1 MTSKKHISTRGLGR
15 ARGTALT
22 AVLAA
27 ALTALLVPVT
37 GAAGPQAAPDNQSKP
52 QISGIAAKGQTLTA
66 ESGSWTGSTPMT
78 FTYQWRRCDDD
89 DDADECDDVSGATG
103 QAYALG
109 SDDVGKRMRVNV
121 KATNADGS
129 AAAVSDPTAV
139 VTEGTPINQVEP
151 RISGTPTEGQQL
163 TATNGTWVGVQPMTF
178 TYQWV
183 RCGTDGGDPLG
194 SKCAVISGAT
204 KSTYTPVA
212 ADVGSRLRVRV
223 TAKNSAGGTTDASNA
238 TAVVAAGKAP
248 TNTRRP
254 GIAGSM
260 VEGTTV
266 TLDRGAWTGASSF
279 THQWLRCNSAG
290 GACVPIAGAT
300 GTQYRLTAADV
311 GHKIR
316 ANVTARNSRG
326 PTTVMSAESATVVPA
341 GPSGVVLLP
350 TGERSI
356 PATSVATTERLV
368 VSEVRF
374 SPNPVRSRRAPINVR
389 VRVKDTRGFVVRDAT
404 VFVRSTPLVTRG
416 QPSRVRTA
424 TDGWA
429 SFTMVPRFNF
439 PRPRNGFNVQYFV
452 KAYRAGDHPLAGVAG
467 YRLVQVR
474 LAR

>member
-1 MTSKKHISTRGLGR
+1 MTSRRHIPTRGLGR
-15 ARGTALT
+15 GGGTALT

-27 ALTALLVPVT
+27 AVTTLLLPVT
-37 GAAGPQAAPDNQSKP
+37 GAAGPQAAPANQTKP
-52 QISGIAAKGQTLTA
+52 EISGIAAKGQTLTTD
-66 ESGSWTGSTPMT
+66 SGSWTGSTPMT
-78 FTYQWRRCDDD
+78 FAYQWKRCDDD
-89 DDADECDDVSGATG
+89 DADDCGDVSGARG
-103 QAYALG
+103 QAYALDSG
-109 SDDVGKRMRVNV
+109 DVGKRIRVSV
-121 KATNADGS
+121 TASNADGS
-129 AAAVSDPTAV
+129 ASELSDATAV
-139 VTEGTPINQVEP
+139 VTETPVNRVEP

-163 TATNGTWVGVQPMTF
+163 TATNGTWVGVEPMTF

-183 RCGTDGGDPLG
+183 RCGADGGDPLG
-194 SKCAVISGAT
+194 SKCAAISGAT

-248 TNTRRP
+248 ANTRRP

-260 VEGTTV
+260 VEGATV

-279 THQWLRCNSAG
+279 TFQWLRCNAAG
-290 GACVPIAGAT
+290 GACVAIAGAT

-311 GHKIR
+311 GHKVR

-326 PTTVMSAESATVVPA
+326 PATVMSVESAIVVPA
-341 GPSGVVLLP
+341 GPAGVVLLP
-350 TGERSI
+350 SGERSI

-374 SPNPVRSRRAPINVR
+374 SPNPITSRRAPINVR
-389 VRVKDTRGFVVRDAT
+389 VRVKDTRGFIVRDAL

>member
-1 MTSKKHISTRGLGR
+1 LGWPG
-15 ARGTALT
+15 GTALT

-27 ALTALLVPVT
+27 ALTALLLPVT
-37 GAAGPQAAPDNQSKP
+37 GAAGPQAAPVNETDPS
-52 QISGIAAKGQTLTA
+52 ISGIAAKGQTLTA
-66 ESGSWTGSTPMT
+66 SPGAWSGTQPIT
-78 FTYQWRRCDDD
+78 FTYQWRRCN
-89 DDADECDDVSGATG
+89 DAGADCSDVSGATR
-103 QAYALG
+103 QTYALG
-109 SDDVGKRMRVNV
+109 SGDVGKRIRVRV
-121 KATNADGS
+121 TATNPDGTNNEL
-129 AAAVSDPTAV
+129 SDATPK
-139 VTEGTPINQVEP
+139 VTDGTPVNQVEP
-151 RISGTPTEGQQL
+151 RISGTPTEGQRL
-163 TATNGTWVGVQPMTF
+163 TASNGTWVGVQPMTF

-212 ADVGSRLRVRV
+212 ADVGSRLRIRV

-238 TAVVAAGKAP
+238 TAVVNAAKAP
-248 TNTRRP
+248 ANTRRP
-254 GIAGSM
+254 AITGSM
-260 VEGTTV
+260 VEGATV
-266 TLDRGAWTGASSF
+266 TLDRGTWAGASSF
-279 THQWLRCNSAG
+279 SYQWLRCNSAG
-290 GACVPIAGAT
+290 GDCVAIAGAT
-300 GTQYRLTAADV
+300 GTQYKLTTPDV
-311 GHKIR
+311 GHRIR

-326 PTTVMSAESATVVPA
+326 PTTVMSGEPATVVPA
-341 GPSGVVLLP
+341 GPVGVVLLP

-374 SPNPVRSRRAPINVR
+374 SPNPIRSRTAPISIR
-389 VRVKDTRGFVVRDAT
+389 VRVKDTRAYVVRDAL
-404 VFVRSTPLVTRG
+404 VFVRSTPLVTKG
-416 QPSRVRTA
+416 VSRVRTA

-429 SFTMVPRFNF
+429 SFTMQPRFNF